1 VVKPGSMAATKVIF
15 SQPPWDPADS
25 TRQNPA
31 YSPAWL
37 VVTVTLTAAAAAD
50 DVMIGNLKAE
60 SDLVTVGMMNAL
72 TVKDKAVVASAVV
85 TTNRVNRPFLFKP
98 VAAEAVVP

>member
-1 VVKPGSMAATKVIF
+1 MAPTKVIF
-15 SQPPWDPADS
+15 SQPPWDPADP
-25 TRQNPA
+25 TKQNAA

-50 DVMIGNLKAE
+50 DTMTANLKAE
-60 SDLVTVGMMNAL
+60 SDLVTVGMMNML

-85 TTNRVNRPFLFKP
+85 TMNRVNRPFLFKP
-98 VAAEAVVP
+98 VAAEAVAP